1 MIIFY
6 LFGGENEKNNKE
18 IKQIQCIQF
27 AVVSV
32 IKCIYPNRNI
42 CEIWQIFHISRKGD
56 AAMKKVKI
64 AYNGKKY
71 TIPVLYIKLLPIG
84 IVTSILILAIGAWL
98 IAGYMLAL

>member
-1 MIIFY
+1 
-6 LFGGENEKNNKE
+6 
-18 IKQIQCIQF
+18 
-27 AVVSV
+27 
-32 IKCIYPNRNI
+32 
-42 CEIWQIFHISRKGD
+42 
-56 AAMKKVKI
+56 MKKVKI